1 MITEYE
7 NNFIIY
13 PEDISWKGKRDRKE
27 KMPESASERQT
38 QGEKEER

>member
-27 KMPESASERQT
+27 KMPKSAIARQKER
-38 QGEKEER
+38 GKEER